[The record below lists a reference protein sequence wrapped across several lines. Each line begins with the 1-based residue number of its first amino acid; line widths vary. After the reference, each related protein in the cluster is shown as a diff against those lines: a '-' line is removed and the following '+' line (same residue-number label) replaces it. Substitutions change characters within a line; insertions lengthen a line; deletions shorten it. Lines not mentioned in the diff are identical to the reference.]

1 MFVLLLLF
9 IIIITEFNRK
19 LTIKRFCVIDHPHPR
34 CDALGNICQHLNDV
48 LSRSELI
55 QCEANVSHV
64 APSDDSDSGA
74 VCSDIQSLHDVDDE
88 PRDVTPAFRV
98 NRTGRVQHERHV

>member
-1 MFVLLLLF
+1 MA
-9 IIIITEFNRK
+9 EFKGDDNRK
-19 LTIKRFCVIDHPHPR
+19 LMIKRFCMIDLPTHI
-34 CDALGNICQHLNDV
+34 AGIGITSVMHLNDI

-64 APSDDSDSGA
+64 APSDDCDSGA